1 MFLPLL
7 LLLFPAFLQGQ
18 SNDGTCSPNIY
29 TVLSE
34 LEAKVNKLENH
45 IKGIRQVAFS
55 AALLASGESTTGPF
69 SDFTTLIYKHVV
81 TNVGN
86 AYNSDTGFFTAPVK
100 GAYHFEFY
108 STAVGG
114 HTSAVLVKNGGRT
127 FAFAEG
133 QGNGFGTGSNAITL
147 VLEVGD
153 VVSINLWLN
162 SVMYDNQNH
171 HSTFSGHLL
180 FTM

>member
-1 MFLPLL
+1 MRTAVLL
-7 LLLFPAFLQGQ
+7 L
-18 SNDGTCSPNIY
+18 CS
-29 TVLSE
+29 VMF
-34 LEAKVNKLENH
+34 
-45 IKGIRQVAFS
+45 RQVAFS
-55 AALLASGESTTGPF
+55 ASLLASGASTTGPF
-69 SDFTTLIYKHVV
+69 SGFTPLIYKHVV

-108 STAVGG
+108 CTAVGG
-114 HTSAVLVKNGGRT
+114 HTAVVLVKNGGRT

-133 QGNGFGTGSNAITL
+133 QYNDFGTGSSGITL

-153 VVSINLWLN
+153 VVSINLWPT
-162 SVMYDNQNH
+162 SVMFDNQNH